1 MEPYKNEKPTDWE
14 EIKTKI
20 LYTIMCLFPII
31 SAPPIIFYSEKIAK
45 LTNTTSAQVKD
56 VGILFIILIEII
68 FLWLTLKDT
77 EEYESSKPNKKD
89 DVTCIELEVQG
100 RKYTITK
107 ELYNLLGKRGVPT
120 LGEVRSLPPNPKR
133 ISQTTTH
140 INHSIKEK
148 ENTTSR
154 VTPFPTKQETPK
166 RANKE
171 SMREFIE
178 NHIQRMDDLDYIA
191 EEIEKHKYPITPELK
206 SLLRNRYRNKNL
218 RKDFDDYI
226 RNNPPEGFTVETF
239 DLTKNINQPS
249 VAPGTNPVLSDLINQ
264 IQTHGDNI
272 VVKQQGQQLTIKATL
287 NQNSQ
292 NKNDQWGNF

>member
-1 MEPYKNEKPTDWE
+1 MTIIEKRMSAFYALALLIE
-14 EIKTKI
+14 V
-20 LYTIMCLFPII
+20 MII
-31 SAPPIIFYSEKIAK
+31 IQPEKIAK
-45 LTNTTSAQVKD
+45 AINTSSRDIVSVAV
-56 VGILFIILIEII
+56 IILLITIFTFLVII
-68 FLWLTLKDT
+68 PSDFCKETP
-77 EEYESSKPNKKD
+77 SKPNKKD
-89 DVTCIELEVQG
+89 NVTCIELEVQG

-133 ISQTTTH
+133 TSQVPTR
-140 INHSIKEK
+140 IERSIKDN

-166 RANKE
+166 PINKE

-178 NHIQRMDDLDYIA
+178 NHIQRMADLDYIS
-191 EEIEKHKYPITPELK
+191 EEINKNKYPITTELK
-206 SLLRNRYRNKNL
+206 SLLRNGYRNKNL

-226 RNNPPEGFTVETF
+226 HNNPPKGFTPETF
-239 DLTKNINQPS
+239 DLTKS
-249 VAPGTNPVLSDLINQ
+249 TEAPGVNPILSDLINQ

-287 NQNSQ
+287 NQNNQ
-292 NKNDQWGNF
+292 NKNNQWGDF